1 MTVTDLSLV
10 VPSRAHF
17 GHERHCS
24 LVSVIRAKTKFDY
37 EATCKN
43 SLPVLEDE
51 TGDADALSRGA
62 VPLDGPPA
70 KGVRWVPLGKLD
82 AVGEVDGVDTA
93 ADEEVGGRGAG
104 GERGLDVLVVAA
116 LELPSSS
123 AASLGRNSIDI

>member
-1 MTVTDLSLV
+1 M
-10 VPSRAHF
+10 
-17 GHERHCS
+17 
-24 LVSVIRAKTKFDY
+24 
-37 EATCKN
+37 
-43 SLPVLEDE
+43 LEDE
-51 TGDADALSRGA
+51 TGDADARGRGA

-116 LELPSSS
+116 LELPPSS
-123 AASLGRNSIDI
+123 AASLGRNSTDIQDIEWGLGTICGTTSVLWHCQLRHV